1 MILVRAAD
9 FLSIGVKYI
18 DDMPD
23 EIIITGCGTSYYL
36 PQAATSIIEKFLHIA
51 VRAVPSSELFL
62 FPDIYL
68 HGQKVLLIAV
78 SRSVQTIETIKAV
91 QVF

>member
-1 MILVRAAD
+1 M
-9 FLSIGVKYI
+9 
-18 DDMPD
+18 
-23 EIIITGCGTSYYL
+23 EISITGCGTSYYL
-36 PQAATSIIEKFLHIA
+36 SQTATSVMAKFSYIA
-51 VRAVPSSELFL
+51 VMAVPSSELFL

-78 SRSVQTIETIKAV
+78 PRSVQTIETIKTV